1 MRKFPSPKEQESKK
15 QETIMH
21 TYKLFIFRL
30 VTAVILSLSAT
41 GQAALQDDL
50 QNCAALSAE
59 DQRLACYDALAE
71 TSRETVEP
79 TALPA
84 TAPGTPDRERVSM
97 TRHWDLRKS
106 EGTFRF
112 QSHKPVYFLPLRYS
126 DNPDERPFRELISN
140 GSGTEEEIDPVEAK
154 FQISFKLKLIEGL
167 LSERADLWLGY
178 TQQSHWQVYN
188 ESVSR
193 PFRETDY
200 EPELMLVIR
209 TDYDLFG
216 LQGRFVNLGFV
227 HQSNGRSEPL
237 SRSWNRVYLQAG
249 LEAGAFG
256 FYLRPWYRIQENEAD
271 DDNPDINDFYGY
283 GDLVLQYHI
292 RDHTIEALVRGN
304 LNEGHGALELYWT
317 FPLYGRL
324 RGYLQGFTG
333 YGESLVDYNHEQ
345 TTIGFGI
352 SFSDWF

>member
-1 MRKFPSPKEQESKK
+1 MYPF
-15 QETIMH
+15 
-21 TYKLFIFRL
+21 KLMIFRL
-30 VTAVILSLSAT
+30 VPAVILFLPAT
-41 GQAALQDDL
+41 GQAAIQDDL
-50 QNCAALSAE
+50 QNCAAISAE
-59 DQRLACYDALAE
+59 DERLAFYDALAKI
-71 TSRETVEP
+71 SRETVEP
-79 TALPA
+79 STRPA
-84 TAPGTPDRERVSM
+84 PAPRATDRRRVSM
-97 TRHWDLRKS
+97 TRHWDLLGS

-112 QSHKPVYFLPLRYS
+112 QSHKPINFLPVRYS
-126 DNPDERPFRELISN
+126 GAPNEIPFRDLISN
-140 GSGTEEEIDPVEAK
+140 NYGTEEEIDPVEAK
-154 FQISFKLKLIEGL
+154 FQISFKIKLVEGL

-188 ESVSR
+188 EPVSR

-271 DDNPDINDFYGY
+271 DDNPDITDFHGY
-283 GDLVLQYHI
+283 GDLLLQYHI
-292 RDHTIEALVRGN
+292 HDHTVAAMVRGN
-304 LNEGHGALELYWT
+304 LNEGHGALQLDWT
-317 FPLYGRL
+317 FPLYGAF

-333 YGESLVDYNHEQ
+333 YGESLIDYNHEQ
-345 TTIGFGI
+345 TTIGIGI
-352 SFSDWF
+352 SLSDWF